1 MRAVPSRRGT
11 GDRDP
16 RRIAGRARSRRTPGP
31 DRRWY
36 RILRLRLRHKR
47 WPRPLLEACHAP
59 AFYWGSVLLGP
70 ISQVQMIEHLFI
82 DLQVYYNTGPAA
94 TQVRPF
100 LEGPP
105 KERPGSKCPLAL
117 NPAGLTAFLPR

>member
-1 MRAVPSRRGT
+1 
-11 GDRDP
+11 
-16 RRIAGRARSRRTPGP
+16 
-31 DRRWY
+31 
-36 RILRLRLRHKR
+36 
-47 WPRPLLEACHAP
+47 
-59 AFYWGSVLLGP
+59 
-70 ISQVQMIEHLFI
+70 MIEHLFT

-117 NPAGLTAFLPR
+117 NPAGLTAFLLRSPKAAPPVRESEGVFDDAPQGNPAVTARMGWGHAG